1 MSANPPA
8 MADFETAD
16 RDRLLRRLIGC
27 FAAAAVVALGMA
39 VSMAVWSQSEVS
51 AAPVSLAQDGPQ

>member
-1 MSANPPA
+1 MSANPPE

-39 VSMAVWSQSEVS
+39 VSMAVWSQSEGA

>member
-1 MSANPPA
+1 